1 MKNLILAY
9 ERGMHRIKSMSK
21 ALENLDQE
29 FDIVT
34 KDFDNIQGPYNKIWT
49 LSESLLPVQAKYERE
64 WGLSDLS
71 DTAAEILTDKKKFDD
86 FCCKIGLKDLIPKS
100 VIPTKKEDLFSCPI
114 IVKPTIG
121 SGSKQDGF
129 AYSSFYSKE
138 EFLENMPNNFF
149 TINKEGFRDQK
160 FNNEKSYYMIQ
171 EKLPSHAK
179 IYAPYFFIDNNGNL
193 NNIFWIRMQTK
204 IIARSNSKF
213 IEMPISVEVTDRI
226 DVPDKLKE
234 AANTLYESL
243 SDMLNLRNF
252 FFSGPDFYIWD
263 NNIKLIDC
271 NPRIGQ
277 GLEIMDKMH
286 NNKLISS
293 IINGNQIDIKKRF
306 LWKSAEL
313 NPGKI
318 KSIKDYSHIKK
329 HITVTSYVLEPEITI
344 LEQSNVSDNYF
355 NVSFQIEQDIKKPDM
370 DQTYQALRSE
380 LQDCIEYY

>member
-1 MKNLILAY
+1 
-9 ERGMHRIKSMSK
+9 
-21 ALENLDQE
+21 
-29 FDIVT
+29 
-34 KDFDNIQGPYNKIWT
+34 
-49 LSESLLPVQAKYERE
+49 
-64 WGLSDLS
+64 
-71 DTAAEILTDKKKFDD
+71 
-86 FCCKIGLKDLIPKS
+86 
-100 VIPTKKEDLFSCPI
+100 
-114 IVKPTIG
+114 
-121 SGSKQDGF
+121 
-129 AYSSFYSKE
+129 
-138 EFLENMPNNFF
+138 
-149 TINKEGFRDQK
+149 
-160 FNNEKSYYMIQ
+160 
-171 EKLPSHAK
+171 
-179 IYAPYFFIDNNGNL
+179 
-193 NNIFWIRMQTK
+193 MQTK
-204 IIARSNSKF
+204 TIARSNSKF